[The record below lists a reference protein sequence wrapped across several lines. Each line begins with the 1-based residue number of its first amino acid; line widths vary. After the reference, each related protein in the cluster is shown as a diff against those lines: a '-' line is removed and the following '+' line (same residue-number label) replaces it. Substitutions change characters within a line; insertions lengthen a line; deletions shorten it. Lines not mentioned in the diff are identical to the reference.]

1 MTITDNQRR
10 VALFLLFLVSLFN
23 YGDRFL
29 LSVLVPPIKKD
40 FALTDAEVGFMTGI
54 GFTFFY
60 ALMGVPIAA
69 LADRGSRKKVIGWAL
84 GAWSVMCALCG
95 LVQNYVQLLVAR
107 VLLGV
112 GEAGASPPSH
122 ALLSDLYPPE
132 KRATALGI
140 YTLGAPVGLFLGFW
154 VGGVMADA
162 YGWRAVLIAFGIP
175 GVLTAVAI
183 FAFLPEP
190 ARAKADGESV
200 AAKIGHSL
208 RELAQLAK
216 VPTYWHAIMASATYS
231 FGWAAVLTWAPTHFV
246 RAFDM
251 PMSEAGPRL
260 ALVMGVS
267 QLIALVGAGLIVDR
281 LSRLD
286 RRWYMWFGGG
296 IVVLSAPFYAA
307 VFLSADVGAAQIL
320 LFIAFL
326 LANAHTAC
334 ALTVVQFVAGPK
346 RRAVASAGYL
356 MLVNILSSIGPF
368 LAGILSDAWAAELG
382 VGSLGRALL
391 WISVIFSLW
400 CGVHGWLGARTLR
413 ADFDAAERST

>member
-1 MTITDNQRR
+1 MNISDNQRR

-40 FALTDAEVGFMTGI
+40 FDLTDAQVGFMTGI

-69 LADRGSRKKVIGWAL
+69 LADSGSRRKVIGWAL
-84 GAWSVMCALCG
+84 ASWSVMCAACG
-95 LVQNYVQLLVAR
+95 MVQNYIQLLVAR

-122 ALLSDLYPPE
+122 ALLADLYPPE
-132 KRATALGI
+132 RRATALGI

-162 YGWRAVLIAFGIP
+162 YGWRTVLVAFGIP
-175 GVLTAVAI
+175 GVLTALAI

-190 ARAKADGESV
+190 KRQQADGDSIAV
-200 AAKIGHSL
+200 KVGLAL
-208 RELAQLAK
+208 RELAALAK
-216 VPTYWHAIMASATYS
+216 APTYVHVIMASATYS
-231 FGWAAVLTWAPTHFV
+231 FGWAAVLNWAPAYFV
-246 RAFDM
+246 RTFDM
-251 PMSEAGPRL
+251 PVSEAGPRL
-260 ALVMGVS
+260 ALVMGLS
-267 QLIALVGAGLIVDR
+267 QLIALVAAGMIVDR

-286 RRWYMWFGGG
+286 QRWYMWFGGG
-296 IVVLSAPFYAA
+296 IVVVSAPFYAA
-307 VFLSADVGAAQIL
+307 VFLSETPAAAQIL
-320 LFIAFL
+320 LFVAFL
-326 LANAHTAC
+326 FANAHTAC

-382 VGSLGRALL
+382 AGSLGRALL
-391 WISVIFSLW
+391 WISVVFSVW
-400 CGVHGWLGARTLR
+400 CGLHGWLGARSLK
-413 ADFDAAERST
+413 ADFQAAERP

>member
-10 VALFLLFLVSLFN
+10 VALILLFLVSLFN

-29 LSVLVPPIKKD
+29 LSVLVPSIKKD
-40 FALTDAEVGFMTGI
+40 FGLSDAEVGFMTGI

-69 LADRGSRKKVIGWAL
+69 LADRGSRRRVIGWAL
-84 GAWSVMCALCG
+84 ATWSVLCAACG
-95 LVQNYVQLLVAR
+95 LVQNFVQLLVAR

-122 ALLSDLYPPE
+122 ALLADLYPPDR
-132 KRATALGI
+132 RATALGI

-162 YGWRAVLIAFGIP
+162 YGWRMALVAFGIP

-190 ARAKADGESV
+190 LGQHNDGSSV
-200 AAKIGHSL
+200 VSKVGHAL
-208 RELAQLAK
+208 RELAALAK
-216 VPTYWHAIMASATYS
+216 VPTYVHVIMASATYS
-231 FGWAAVLTWAPTHFV
+231 FGWAAVLNWAPAHFV

-251 PMSEAGPRL
+251 PVSVAGPRL
-260 ALVMGVS
+260 AMVMGVS
-267 QLIALVGAGLIVDR
+267 QLIALVAAGLIVDR
-281 LSRLD
+281 LSRFD

-307 VFLSADVGAAQIL
+307 VFLSKEAGVAQVL

-346 RRAVASAGYL
+346 RRAVAAAGYL
-356 MLVNILSSIGPF
+356 MLVNILSSFGPF
-368 LAGILSDAWAAELG
+368 VAGLLSDAWAADLG
-382 VGSLGRALL
+382 TGSLGRALL
-391 WISVIFSLW
+391 WLSVIFSVW
-400 CGVHGWLGARTLR
+400 CGIHGWLGARTLR
-413 ADFDAAERST
+413 ADFNAAERG

>member
-40 FALTDAEVGFMTGI
+40 FALTDAQVGFMTGI

-84 GAWSVMCALCG
+84 AAWSLMCAACG
-95 LVQNYVQLLVAR
+95 LVQNYVQLLIAR

-122 ALLSDLYPPE
+122 ALLSDLYPPAR
-132 KRATALGI
+132 RATALGI
-140 YTLGAPVGLFLGFW
+140 YTLGSPIGLFLGFW

-175 GVLTAVAI
+175 GILTAAAI

-190 ARAKADGESV
+190 PRRHDGGGSV
-200 AAKIGHSL
+200 ADKVVQSL
-208 RELAQLAK
+208 RELKAL
-216 VPTYWHAIMASATYS
+216 VRIPTYLHAIMASATFS
-231 FGWAAVLTWAPTHFV
+231 FAWVAVLTWAPAHFV
-246 RAFDM
+246 RAFEL
-251 PMSEAGPRL
+251 PLSEVGPRL
-260 ALVMGVS
+260 AVVMGLP
-267 QLIALVGAGLIVDR
+267 QALALVAGGAIVDR
-281 LSRLD
+281 LGKSD
-286 RRWYMWFGGG
+286 RRWYLWFGCGV
-296 IVVLSAPFYAA
+296 VVLAVPFYAA
-307 VFLSADVGAAQIL
+307 LFLSDAAGPAQIF
-320 LFIAFL
+320 LFVAFL
-326 LANAHTAC
+326 LAHSHTTC
-334 ALTVVQFVAGPK
+334 ALTVVQFVAGPR

-356 MLVNILSSIGPF
+356 MLVNILSSFGPF
-368 LAGILSDAWAAELG
+368 LAGILSDAWAADLG
-382 VGSLGRALL
+382 QGSLGRALL
-391 WISVIFSLW
+391 WISVVFSLW
-400 CGVHGWLGARTLR
+400 CGIHGWLGARTLR
-413 ADFDAAERST
+413 ADFDAAEKTT

>member
-1 MTITDNQRR
+1 MIITDSQRR

-29 LSVLVPPIKKD
+29 LSVLVPAIKKD
-40 FALTDAEVGFMTGI
+40 FSLTDAQVGFMTGI

-69 LADRGSRKKVIGWAL
+69 LADRGSRRTVIAWAL
-84 GAWSVMCALCG
+84 GAWSVMCAACG
-95 LVQNYVQLLVAR
+95 LVQNYIQLLIAR

-122 ALLSDLYPPE
+122 ALLADLYPPAQ
-132 KRATALGI
+132 RATALGI

-162 YGWRAVLIAFGIP
+162 YGWRTVVVAFGVP
-175 GVLTAVAI
+175 GVLTALAI

-190 ARAKADGESV
+190 PRAFVDRASV
-200 AAKIGHSL
+200 ASKVASSL
-208 RELAQLAK
+208 RELAALAK
-216 VPTYWHAIMASATYS
+216 VPTYGHAIMASATYS
-231 FGWAAVLTWAPTHFV
+231 FGWAAVLTWAPAYFV
-246 RAFDM
+246 RTFEM
-251 PMSEAGPRL
+251 PVSEAGPRL
-260 ALVMGVS
+260 ALVMGLS
-267 QLIALVGAGLIVDR
+267 QLIALVAAGVIVDR
-281 LSRLD
+281 LSRFD
-286 RRWYMWFGGG
+286 RRWYMWFGCG

-307 VFLSADVGAAQIL
+307 VFLTATPTAAQIL
-320 LFIAFL
+320 LFVAFL

-334 ALTVVQFVAGPK
+334 ALAVVQFVAGPK

-356 MLVNILSSIGPF
+356 MLVNILSSFGPF

-382 VGSLGRALL
+382 TGSLGRALL

-400 CGVHGWLGARTLR
+400 CGLHGWLGARTLR
-413 ADFDAAERST
+413 ADFDAADRSS